1 MATLTEGERITRLE
15 TEMNHVATKADVAAV
30 RTDIEAVRT
39 DMQAVRTDME
49 SVRTDMARM
58 QTSIIKWMACMVIGI
73 VLSVGLGIADLLVAL
88 LSRASFTHLLVCD
101 R

>member
-39 DMQAVRTDME
+39 DMQTVRTDME
-49 SVRTDMARM
+49 TVRTDMAHM
-58 QTSIIKWMACMVIGI
+58 QTSIIKWMAGMVVGI
-73 VLSVGLGIADLLVAL
+73 VLSVGLGILNVLVRVFAN
-88 LSRASFTHLLVCD
+88 
-101 R
+101 